1 MTHDPRDAGSGAM
14 DLDDDVSFAVYATA
28 LAFNKAYKSLLDP
41 LRLTY
46 PQFLVMIVLWGRD
59 NVTVNELGARLF
71 LDSGT
76 LTPLLKRLEAAGY
89 VRRKRDPTDNRQ
101 VRITLAD
108 PGRALE
114 PTARSAFEK
123 FSCAIDLGAE
133 GMTALRHALAIVRLK
148 LRRPSDPDTRS
159 QGEELSC

>member
-1 MTHDPRDAGSGAM
+1 MTHDPHDAGSRAI
-14 DLDDDVSFAVYATA
+14 DLDEDLSFAVYATA

-76 LTPLLKRLEAAGY
+76 LTPLLKRLEAARY
-89 VRRKRDPTDNRQ
+89 VRRKRDLTDNRQ

-108 PGRALE
+108 LGRALE
-114 PTARSAFEK
+114 PAAKSASEK
-123 FSCAIDLGAE
+123 LSRAIDLGAE
-133 GMTALRHALAIVRLK
+133 RTISLGHALATLRLK
-148 LRRPSDPDTRS
+148 LGRPTDHAS
-159 QGEELSC
+159 

>member
-1 MTHDPRDAGSGAM
+1 MTHDPHDAGSGAI
-14 DLDDDVSFAVYATA
+14 DLDEDVSFAVYATA
-28 LAFNKAYKSLLDP
+28 LAFNKAYKSLLHP

-59 NVTVNELGARLF
+59 NVTVNELGTRLF

-89 VRRKRDPTDNRQ
+89 VRRERDPTDNRQ

-114 PTARSAFEK
+114 PGAKSVSEK
-123 FSCAIDLGAE
+123 LSRAIDLGA
-133 GMTALRHALAIVRLK
+133 GGTISLRHALATLRQK
-148 LRRPSDPDTRS
+148 LGRPSGHAS
-159 QGEELSC
+159 

>member
-1 MTHDPRDAGSGAM
+1 MTHDSHDVGSGAI
-14 DLDDDVSFAVYATA
+14 DLDEDVSFAVYAAA
-28 LAFNKAYKSLLDP
+28 LAFNKAYKSLLHP

-59 NVTVNELGARLF
+59 NVTVNELGTRLF

-89 VRRKRDPTDNRQ
+89 LRRKRDPTDNRK

-108 PGRALE
+108 SGRALE
-114 PTARSAFEK
+114 PAAKNASEK
-123 FSCAIDLGAE
+123 LSRAIDLGTE
-133 GMTALRHALAIVRLK
+133 RTISLRHALATLRLK
-148 LRRPSDPDTRS
+148 LGRATNNAS
-159 QGEELSC
+159 